1 MAKVGSNQFVSK
13 DEKIKFT
20 AYYCEESIWLAI
32 DDISLMF
39 EKDKSEI
46 QQAINRFKQNNRQKS
61 KMVSKTFTISENV
74 KVRTTQE
81 AYNLKCIELLGKKY
95 KNKYFKEFD
104 NWAYS
109 ALIKLKISSK
119 SIDREIKMMK
129 GKYINNFAFVIMS
142 LVFSAM
148 YLWFNVNRSN
158 LTDVY
163 LTLFGINYAIIAFNI
178 PSLISIVKTNKEEM
192 KNLSKS
198 KFVFDNKDA
207 KILYQI
213 TKMLIN
219 EMLISIVL
227 AIACILCAL
236 IFNLSLLWKNA
247 LSIFSLM
254 LSMLYLLHIVL
265 QIYGQQKCDLDT
277 SRKEDKNSEKQIE
290 EEINKWIK

>member
-1 MAKVGSNQFVSK
+1 
-13 DEKIKFT
+13 
-20 AYYCEESIWLAI
+20 
-32 DDISLMF
+32 
-39 EKDKSEI
+39 
-46 QQAINRFKQNNRQKS
+46 
-61 KMVSKTFTISENV
+61 
-74 KVRTTQE
+74 
-81 AYNLKCIELLGKKY
+81 
-95 KNKYFKEFD
+95 
-104 NWAYS
+104 
-109 ALIKLKISSK
+109 
-119 SIDREIKMMK
+119 
-129 GKYINNFAFVIMS
+129 MS

-163 LTLFGINYAIIAFNI
+163 LTLFGINFAIIAFNI